1 MIVLAGSHLERIV
14 RVYVDVEV
22 LAGSHLE
29 RKVYVDVEVSN
40 TAYNTV

>member
-1 MIVLAGSHLERIV
+1 MIVLAGSHLERI
-14 RVYVDVEV
+14 VYVDVEV